1 MGTSAGGL
9 FWISTASKAFTAS
22 MADTGIALPSSW
34 FMAEY
39 QQSSRLVAIALDDA
53 QPKEL
58 AVFPP
63 RRQVLSKLR
72 VFVEDIW

>member
-1 MGTSAGGL
+1 
-9 FWISTASKAFTAS
+9 
-22 MADTGIALPSSW
+22 
-34 FMAEY
+34 MAEY

-53 QPKEL
+53 QPKVL

-72 VFVEDIW
+72 VFMEDIW